1 MEKIVCRQLSFA
13 YPKSEYQALKNVD
26 FSVENGE
33 FCLVIG
39 KSAAGKST
47 LLKLMKK
54 EIAPFGTLDGD
65 IEIFGSV
72 GYVAQNVEEN
82 IVCDKVRSE
91 LSFGL
96 TNMGMHGEQI
106 DLLVAETASYFNLES
121 KLDSDISSLS
131 GGEKQMV
138 NLAAVMIMKPD
149 ILVLDEPTSQL
160 DPVSS
165 ERFIQMIKRLH
176 REFGIRSTTFLTARQ
191 KYYLLTTV
199 FLNAILRPMTRQDFC
214 GHTAAESKK
223 SCLLKGVFLTM
234 QKLFRS
240 AAKY

>member
-54 EIAPFGTLDGD
+54 EIAPFGTLNGD

-131 GGEKQMV
+131 GGEKQ
-138 NLAAVMIMKPD
+138 LAAIAERVAR
-149 ILVLDEPTSQL
+149 SQF
-160 DPVSS
+160 DHAQP
-165 ERFIQMIKRLH
+165 
-176 REFGIRSTTFLTARQ
+176 
-191 KYYLLTTV
+191 
-199 FLNAILRPMTRQDFC
+199 
-214 GHTAAESKK
+214 
-223 SCLLKGVFLTM
+223 
-234 QKLFRS
+234 
-240 AAKY
+240 

>member
-72 GYVAQNVEEN
+72 GYVAQIGEEN
-82 IVCDKVRSE
+82 IVCYKVRGE

-131 GGEKQMV
+131 GGEKQRIAIARMMLKNAPIV
-138 NLAAVMIMKPD
+138 ILDEATAFTDPENEDKIQRSIAALTKGKTLLVIAHRLSTVRNSDVIM
-149 ILVLDEPTSQL
+149 VLDAGRII
-160 DPVSS
+160 
-165 ERFIQMIKRLH
+165 ERGSHAALIA
-176 REFGIRSTTFLTARQ
+176 EGG
-191 KYYLLTTV
+191 KYYQLYTGAFEL
-199 FLNAILRPMTRQDFC
+199 
-214 GHTAAESKK
+214 E
-223 SCLLKGVFLTM
+223 
-234 QKLFRS
+234 
-240 AAKY
+240 